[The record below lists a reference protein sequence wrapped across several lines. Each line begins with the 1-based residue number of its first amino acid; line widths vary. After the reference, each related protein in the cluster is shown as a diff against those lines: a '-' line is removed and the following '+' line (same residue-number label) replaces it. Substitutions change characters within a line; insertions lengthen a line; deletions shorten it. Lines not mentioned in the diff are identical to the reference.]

1 MVGLRTPVDFVGIRN
16 YVTILTDPAFHEA
29 LGHNAFIVVGSLV
42 LQGPLALG
50 LALLL
55 NRKMRAQSLIRV
67 LIFVPY
73 VISEVVVG
81 LGWGLMLQSGGALNG
96 ALEKIG
102 LGALRADWISD
113 PALAIWTLLIIIT
126 WKYIG
131 FAVILFLA
139 GLQGIPEELSEAAAI
154 DGASYWQIQRHIV
167 LPLMGPTI
175 RIWAF
180 LSIIGS
186 LQLFDLVWI
195 IWGQYVASTAGTS
208 TMATYMVANGR
219 NAGSFGYGSAVAV
232 VMFLISLAVALVYQ
246 RFVLRRDTAGA
257 LTGGT
262 NDRYRHARGPQGP
275 ALVAAL
281 PRRGEALH
289 LGARRLRRPAA
300 DRHDAGPR
308 GLHHPRRLP
317 LERRDHRRPA
327 GFPTTWNWQNYAD
340 VLGSP
345 IFWGQ
350 VGNSAIAAIATTVFV
365 VALGLMAA
373 YALAR
378 YRFRGRGAVFA
389 LFTAGLMFPM
399 TVAITPLYI
408 LVRNL
413 GLMNSLAGVIVP
425 QIAFA
430 PAADDHH
437 PVAVPRGDPERATGG
452 RLD

>member
-1 MVGLRTPVDFVGIRN
+1 M
-16 YVTILTDPAFHEA
+16 
-29 LGHNAFIVVGSLV
+29 
-42 LQGPLALG
+42 
-50 LALLL
+50 
-55 NRKMRAQSLIRV
+55 
-67 LIFVPY
+67 PY

-96 ALEKIG
+96 ALEKLG

-232 VMFLISLAVALVYQ
+232 VMFLISLAVALMYQ

-262 NDRYRHARGPQGP
+262 K
-275 ALVAAL
+275 
-281 PRRGEALH
+281 
-289 LGARRLRRPAA
+289 
-300 DRHDAGPR
+300 
-308 GLHHPRRLP
+308 
-317 LERRDHRRPA
+317 
-327 GFPTTWNWQNYAD
+327 
-340 VLGSP
+340 
-345 IFWGQ
+345 
-350 VGNSAIAAIATTVFV
+350 
-365 VALGLMAA
+365 
-373 YALAR
+373 
-378 YRFRGRGAVFA
+378 
-389 LFTAGLMFPM
+389 
-399 TVAITPLYI
+399 
-408 LVRNL
+408 
-413 GLMNSLAGVIVP
+413 
-425 QIAFA
+425 
-430 PAADDHH
+430 
-437 PVAVPRGDPERATGG
+437 
-452 RLD
+452 

>member
-1 MVGLRTPVDFVGIRN
+1 MTTVRHPVATASDDAAGRRLAEEGATRTPSAGPASVRRRRENWRIRGELAILLGPALVVFVSFVILPVALAAFYGFYSWSGFGAPTDFVGFRN
-16 YVTILTDPAFHEA
+16 YLTILTDPAFHEA
-29 LGHNAFIVVGSLV
+29 LGHNVFIVVGSLV

-102 LGALRADWISD
+102 LSSLQADWISD

-154 DGASYWQIQRHIV
+154 DGASFWQIQRHIV

-232 VMFLISLAVALVYQ
+232 VMFLISLAVALIYQ

-257 LTGGT
+257 ITGDT
-262 NDRYRHARGPQGP
+262 K
-275 ALVAAL
+275 
-281 PRRGEALH
+281 
-289 LGARRLRRPAA
+289 
-300 DRHDAGPR
+300 
-308 GLHHPRRLP
+308 
-317 LERRDHRRPA
+317 
-327 GFPTTWNWQNYAD
+327 
-340 VLGSP
+340 
-345 IFWGQ
+345 
-350 VGNSAIAAIATTVFV
+350 
-365 VALGLMAA
+365 
-373 YALAR
+373 
-378 YRFRGRGAVFA
+378 
-389 LFTAGLMFPM
+389 
-399 TVAITPLYI
+399 
-408 LVRNL
+408 
-413 GLMNSLAGVIVP
+413 
-425 QIAFA
+425 
-430 PAADDHH
+430 
-437 PVAVPRGDPERATGG
+437 
-452 RLD
+452 